1 MKTKF
6 LLPNWE
12 KCNELYYIALQI
24 KLGGGILKSPCMSVC
39 LSVRL
44 SFCLSVDLRFYREQ
58 VLETTATAR
67 ILFSIF
73 ILISHRDWCISIG
86 DIQGSNGIT
95 MSFFL
100 FFCPSVCL
108 FCLCIPFHVWSI
120 TFTRRNIRELWL
132 VALPQIEVIGKG
144 QGH

>member
-24 KLGGGILKSPCMSVC
+24 KLGGGILKSPCISVFLSVC
-39 LSVRL
+39 LWI
-44 SFCLSVDLRFYREQ
+44 
-58 VLETTATAR
+58 ATAR
-67 ILFSIF
+67 ILCLIF

-95 MSFFL
+95 MSIFL

-120 TFTRRNIRELWL
+120 TFTRRNIRELRL

-144 QGH
+144 QGN

>member
-24 KLGGGILKSPCMSVC
+24 KLGGGILKSPCISVC
-39 LSVRL
+39 L

-58 VLETTATAR
+58 AATAR
-67 ILFSIF
+67 ILFSIL
-73 ILISHRDWCISIG
+73 ILISHRDWCIRIE

-95 MSFFL
+95 MSIFL

-132 VALPQIEVIGKG
+132 VALPQIEVIGKV

>member
-24 KLGGGILKSPCMSVC
+24 KLGGGILKSPCISVFLSVC
-39 LSVRL
+39 LWI
-44 SFCLSVDLRFYREQ
+44 
-58 VLETTATAR
+58 ATAK
-67 ILFSIF
+67 ILCLIL

-95 MSFFL
+95 MSIFL

-120 TFTRRNIRELWL
+120 TFTRRNIRELRL

-144 QGH
+144 QGN

>member
-12 KCNELYYIALQI
+12 KCNELYYITLQI
-24 KLGGGILKSPCMSVC
+24 KLGGGILKSPCISVFLSVC
-39 LSVRL
+39 LSVDCYCKD
-44 SFCLSVDLRFYREQ
+44 FVFN
-58 VLETTATAR
+58 
-67 ILFSIF
+67 FK

-108 FCLCIPFHVWSI
+108 FCLCIPFHIWSI
-120 TFTRRNIRELWL
+120 MFTRRNIRALWL
-132 VALPQIEVIGKG
+132 VALPQTEVIGKG
-144 QGH
+144 QGN